1 MRGKCLTLSREIWWR
16 LSRRGE
22 WNRVSFSYFLCIIL
36 GGCCGLNLGCLI
48 YARQVLFH
56 LSYLILFYLSYFIF
70 WHFKKVL
77 AGELL
82 RVKTLAMK
90 PDNVIS
96 VTRAHMVEEENWYLQ
111 VVLWLAYAQC
121 GTCTH
126 THTHSESKQ
135 NNFTKLK
142 SQWTCNKGMKLS

>member
-22 WNRVSFSYFLCIIL
+22 WNRVSFSYFLCLIL
-36 GGCCGLNLGCLI
+36 GGVLWIKPRVSHTLGK
-48 YARQVLFH
+48 YSSTWV
-56 LSYLILFYLSYFIF
+56 ILFYLSYFIF

-96 VTRAHMVEEENWYLQ
+96 ITRAHMVEEENWYLQ

-142 SQWTCNKGMKLS
+142 SQ